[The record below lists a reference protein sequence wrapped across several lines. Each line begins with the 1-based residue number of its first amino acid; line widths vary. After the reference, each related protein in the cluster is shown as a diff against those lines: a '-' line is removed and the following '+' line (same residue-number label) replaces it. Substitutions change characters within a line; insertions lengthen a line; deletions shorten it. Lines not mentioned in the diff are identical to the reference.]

1 MPTLEQARAWYAGTD
16 PVHDWAHVQRV
27 TTLAERIAT
36 AEGADVEIVRVAALL
51 HDVPAPPTPEARAR
65 HHLWAADFAAEVL
78 KTEGWPEA
86 RIAAVQHCI
95 RAHRFRGNEAPATP
109 EARAL
114 FDADKLDAI
123 GAIGALRAGG
133 YAARHDNPL
142 AGPISERFRATGQ
155 LADDEAHTPQH
166 EFIVKLSRI
175 PARLTTTTGRAL
187 AEERSAFLAAF
198 FEQLE
203 RELAGSA

>member
-1 MPTLEQARAWYAGTD
+1 MPTFEQAEAWYTGAD
-16 PVHDWAHVQRV
+16 PVHDWSHVRRV
-27 TTLAERIAT
+27 TMLAERIAV
-36 AEGADVEIVRVAALL
+36 AEHADAEIVRAAALL

-65 HHLWAADFAAEVL
+65 HHLWAADFAADVL
-78 KTEGWPEA
+78 RAEGWA
-86 RIAAVQHCI
+86 NDRIAAVQHCI
-95 RAHRFRGNEAPATP
+95 RAHRFRGDEAPATA

-142 AGPISERFRATGQ
+142 AGPVSDHFRATGQ
-155 LADDEAHTPQH
+155 LSDAEAHTPQH

-175 PARLTTTTGRAL
+175 PARLTTATGRAL
-187 AEERSAFLAAF
+187 AEQRSAFLATF
-198 FEQLE
+198 FAQLE

>member
-1 MPTLEQARAWYAGTD
+1 MPTVEQARSWYAGAD

-27 TTLAERIAT
+27 TTLAERIAA
-36 AEGADVEIVRVAALL
+36 AEGADREIVVAAALL

-65 HHLWAADFAAEVL
+65 HHLWAADFAADVL
-78 KTEGWPEA
+78 VAEGWPAE

-95 RAHRFRGNEAPATP
+95 RAHRFRGDEAPATP

-142 AGPISERFRATGQ
+142 AGPVSDQFRSTGQ
-155 LADDEAHTPQH
+155 LTEAEAHTPQH
-166 EFIVKLSRI
+166 EFIIKLSRI
-175 PARLTTTTGRAL
+175 PARLTTPTGRAL
-187 AEERSAFLAAF
+187 AEQRSAFLAGF
-198 FEQLE
+198 FDQLE
-203 RELAGSA
+203 RELAGHA

>member
-1 MPTLEQARAWYAGTD
+1 MPTFEQAEAWYAGAD
-16 PVHDWAHVQRV
+16 PVHDWAHVRRV
-27 TTLAERIAT
+27 TVLAERIAA
-36 AEGADVEIVRVAALL
+36 AEDADTEIVRAAALL

-65 HHLWAADFAAEVL
+65 HHLWAADFAADVL
-78 KTEGWPEA
+78 RGEGWSTE

-95 RAHRFRGNEAPATP
+95 RAHRFRGDEAPATA

-142 AGPISERFRATGQ
+142 AGPVSEQFRATGQ
-155 LADDEAHTPQH
+155 LSDAEAHTPQH

-175 PARLTTTTGRAL
+175 PARLTTATGRAL
-187 AEERSAFLAAF
+187 AEQRSAFLAAF
-198 FEQLE
+198 FAQLE

>member
-1 MPTLEQARAWYAGTD
+1 MPTAEQARDWYAGAD
-16 PVHDWAHVQRV
+16 PVHDWSHVERV
-27 TTLAERIAT
+27 TRLAEHIAV
-36 AEGADVEIVRVAALL
+36 AEGADVELVRAAALL

-65 HHLWAADFAAEVL
+65 HHLWAADFAADVL
-78 KTEGWPEA
+78 QAEGWPA
-86 RIAAVQHCI
+86 DRIAAVQHCI
-95 RAHRFRGNEAPATP
+95 RAHRFRGDEAPATL

-142 AGPISERFRATGQ
+142 AGPVSEGFRASGQ
-155 LADDEAHTPQH
+155 LGPGEAHTPQH
-166 EFIVKLSRI
+166 EFIVKLARI
-175 PARLTTTTGRAL
+175 PARLTTPTGRAL
-187 AEERSAFLAAF
+187 AEQRSAFLAAF

-203 RELAGSA
+203 RELAGRA

>member
-1 MPTLEQARAWYAGTD
+1 MPTFEQAEAWYAGAD
-16 PVHDWAHVQRV
+16 PVHDWSHVRRV
-27 TTLAERIAT
+27 TVLAERIAT
-36 AEGADVEIVRVAALL
+36 AENADAEIVRAAALL
-51 HDVPAPPTPEARAR
+51 HDVPAPPTPGARAR
-65 HHLWAADFAAEVL
+65 HHLWAADFAADVL
-78 KTEGWPEA
+78 RAEGWPAE

-95 RAHRFRGNEAPATP
+95 RAHRFRGDEAPATP

-142 AGPISERFRATGQ
+142 AGPVSEHFRATGQ
-155 LADDEAHTPQH
+155 LSDAEAHTPQH

-175 PARLTTTTGRAL
+175 PARLTTATGRAL
-187 AEERSAFLAAF
+187 AEQRSAFLAAF
-198 FEQLE
+198 FAQLE